1 MNGKGCAGSIASG
14 VNNGKI
20 LWRKWSSIQARS
32 DLVTSRPS
40 TSTMPTAAR
49 ILYRSR
55 QIACWS
61 LASLETVSL
70 IMHELLGRTKPV
82 GTALG
87 DALAHLG
94 LDAGHPDH
102 EEFIKVVGGNR
113 QEPDALQRGM
123 ARIDRFLQYPAIEM
137 QPGKLPVDEAFG
149 AAADGRR
156 RRQYSIFL
164 CFYNGLGGIHQV
176 SIHFSSGRG
185 AMALDHVISRLR
197 FNDIDVPV

>member
-1 MNGKGCAGSIASG
+1 
-14 VNNGKI
+14 
-20 LWRKWSSIQARS
+20 
-32 DLVTSRPS
+32 
-40 TSTMPTAAR
+40 MPTAAR
-49 ILYRSR
+49 NLVQVAPDRLLVVGELGNR
-55 QIACWS
+55 
-61 LASLETVSL
+61 LVD
-70 IMHELLGRTKPV
+70 HDELLCRTKPV

-137 QPGKLPVDEAFG
+137 QPGELPVDEAFG

-156 RRQYSIFL
+156 AGSNRIFL
-164 CFYNGLGGIHQV
+164 CYYSGLGGIHQV
-176 SIHFSSGRG
+176 SIHFGSGRG
-185 AMALDHVISRLR
+185 AMG
-197 FNDIDVPV
+197 